1 MRNPLIAL
9 LLAGGTAFAGPSSKE
24 VIQPAPAPAEAG
36 VWQWFAGASIGY
48 LFDYEEEMYNAHVG
62 VDTPWNWGGW
72 RSAFFL
78 EVGYAETDDSTLI
91 NDPTFDYEYNDL
103 AATPRGSQDGPKQ
116 VSVPFA
122 SEFSMVP
129 VTLNFKLEREIAN
142 NLNFYF
148 GVGAGVA
155 FTSFDGYANFAR
167 ASDLYISNDDEA
179 FYAQVFTGVNYD
191 VSDSFEIYSGL
202 RWIYLDDNSV
212 AGAPNSGIATFD
224 DDFLGELGVR
234 FNF

>member
-24 VIQPAPAPAEAG
+24 VIQPAPAETG

-48 LFDYEEEMYNAHVG
+48 LFDYEEEMYNGHVG

-78 EVGYAETDDSTLI
+78 EVGYAETEDSTLI
-91 NDPTFDYEYNDL
+91 SDPTFDYKMASD
-103 AATPRGSQDGPKQ
+103 RGLSGIPIKGA
-116 VSVPFA
+116 VPFV

>member
-1 MRNPLIAL
+1 MRNTMIAL

-24 VIQPAPAPAEAG
+24 VIPPAPAEAG
-36 VWQWFAGASIGY
+36 LWEWFAGASVGY
-48 LFDYEEEMYNAHVG
+48 LFDYEEEMYHGHIG

-72 RSAFFL
+72 RSAFFV
-78 EVGYAETDDSTLI
+78 EVGYAETENSTLI
-91 NDPTFDYEYNDL
+91 NDPTFINPQVL
-103 AATPRGSQDGPKQ
+103 VTPRGKGPGPGPGP
-116 VSVPFA
+116 VLVPFT

-167 ASDLYISNDDEA
+167 VPDLYVSNDDEA
-179 FYAQVFTGVNYD
+179 FYAQAFTGLNYD
-191 VSDSFEIYSGL
+191 VSDSFEIYSGF
-202 RWIYLDDNSV
+202 RWIYMDDNSV
-212 AGAPNSGIATFD
+212 AGAPASGIATFD